1 MRYDRMAVLA
11 LVALS
16 FAGRAAASE
25 TITYAYDA
33 RGRLVQVVHSG
44 GPASG
49 TQVTYTHDA
58 ASNRT
63 RVQVTGAPH

>member
-1 MRYDRMAVLA
+1 MWIACSAVLTLMA
-11 LVALS
+11 LTLANQSVTA
-16 FAGRAAASE
+16 E
-25 TITYAYDA
+25 TTTYSYDA

-58 ASNRT
+58 ADNRT

>member
-1 MRYDRMAVLA
+1 MRLGRCAVTVFVTLVFTSEMLA
-11 LVALS
+11 A
-16 FAGRAAASE
+16 E
-25 TITYAYDA
+25 TITYTYDA

-44 GPASG
+44 GPVSG
-49 TQVTYTHDA
+49 TQVNYTHDT